1 MRMSPSLQT
10 DEVSSK
16 SMKTSEFFRKLTGIY
31 LWGNL
36 LAMVAVIVLLVI
48 LVQVGMNVYTHHG
61 ERIAVPNL
69 KKVSL
74 ERAQNV
80 ADELGLELVVTDTGY
95 IKSLAPG
102 TILEQMP
109 APGTFVKSGRIIYI
123 TINAISTP
131 TMVLPDV
138 IDNSS
143 YREAVAKLKS
153 MGFKIGEPQ
162 YIPGEKNWVYGI
174 LVNNRNVAAGQRI
187 PIEAVLVIQVGNGQR
202 DAADSIFMT
211 DLPRDEY
218 EDVELYDGNAESAP
232 TIEDTEETPSQTAPS
247 TGAADNGDDFEVVE

>member
-1 MRMSPSLQT
+1 M
-10 DEVSSK
+10 
-16 SMKTSEFFRKLTGIY
+16 F
-31 LWGNL
+31 
-36 LAMVAVIVLLVI
+36 AVIVLLVI

-74 ERAQNV
+74 ERAQDI
-80 ADELGLELVVTDTGY
+80 ADELELELVVTDTGY
-95 IKSLAPG
+95 IKTLPPG

-109 APGTFVKSGRIIYI
+109 AAGTFVKSGRIIYI
-123 TINAISTP
+123 TINATSTP
-131 TMVLPDV
+131 TMVLPDI

-162 YIPGEKNWVYGI
+162 YIPGEKDWVYGI
-174 LVNNRNVAAGQRI
+174 IVNNRNVAVGQKI
-187 PIEAVLVIQVGNGQR
+187 PIEAVLTIQVGNGQR

-211 DLPRDEY
+211 DLPREEY
-218 EDVELYDGNAESAP
+218 EDVEFYENRPEVSPSEDNTDEQTLQPAP
-232 TIEDTEETPSQTAPS
+232 NN
-247 TGAADNGDDFEVVE
+247 GAANNGDDFEVVE